1 MNILVKTMG
10 FPKKILFLLFCLILG
25 SYQILFASF
34 PILPELQVYHT
45 VGSRGS
51 TYSTGAVGL
60 SLHLYDEPEG
70 PGRYLHLLA
79 LNVPAKV
86 FGWSARLGDLYL
98 IENGSGVEIGL
109 HDQWGTPSGKGARLS
124 LRRIR
129 WPQLRSSNLDFVEAS
144 SDTLHMG
151 WNWISGKPVITVWL
165 LGLDITSLN
174 LPVERRFEIQ
184 FALGMRTAF

>member
-1 MNILVKTMG
+1 MKTIR
-10 FPKKILFLLFCLILG
+10 FPQKKLFLLFCIIFG

-34 PILPELQVYHT
+34 PILPEIQVYHT

-51 TYSTGAVGL
+51 TYSTAALGL

-86 FGWSARLGDLYL
+86 VGWNTRLGNLYL
-98 IENGSGVEIGL
+98 NENGSGVEIGL
-109 HDQWGTPSGKGARLS
+109 HDQWVAPSGKGARLS
-124 LRRIR
+124 LRRIK
-129 WPQLRSSNLDFVEAS
+129 WPKVRRTNLDLVEVT

-151 WNWISGKPVITVWL
+151 WNWISGKPIITLWL
-165 LGLDITSLN
+165 LGLDIASLN
-174 LPVERRFEIQ
+174 LPTERKFEIQ